1 MHFSIEIYLSPVETH
16 CSNVDYFPTSIE
28 GANVSDDDAMTRLH
42 LARSVIALFI
52 LSFISVFCAFWTGLS
67 GCWKRSAGAITAT
80 AILMLVTC
88 LLAAGAMG
96 LWHTVEFFEKE
107 KAVGEEYYQAWI
119 SVLKDNTR
127 VSYDWSYIVAWAGVA
142 SSLIAAILLSGAAV
156 CLRSE
161 REKEEQLNLQY
172 LMPVYP
178 QKQAPYPYPQFP
190 HQIYPQ
196 PYYHGSQYGPY
207 NY

>member
-1 MHFSIEIYLSPVETH
+1 M
-16 CSNVDYFPTSIE
+16 
-28 GANVSDDDAMTRLH
+28 
-42 LARSVIALFI
+42 
-52 LSFISVFCAFWTGLS
+52 
-67 GCWKRSAGAITAT
+67 
-80 AILMLVTC
+80 
-88 LLAAGAMG
+88 
-96 LWHTVEFFEKE
+96 
-107 KAVGEEYYQAWI
+107 Q
-119 SVLKDNTR
+119 VLKDNTR

-172 LMPVYP
+172 LMPGKNLRNSFFVTLTIICLKLLVYP